1 MQAARSSAIKR
12 VMFLRIVTVL
22 AILAFPQLAVAG
34 SRLAA
39 TGGVMQIEG
48 SAGGGIVPWAVIA
61 GLGSRDEIGASAFC
75 TQVEPAD
82 FELRSCGMAVGLYDR
97 VELSFAR
104 QSFDLGT
111 TVPGESIE
119 QRIFGL
125 KFRLLGDAVFDQDT
139 WVPQVS
145 LGLQYKK
152 NEDFDFVPQLLGAVR
167 DEGIDYYLSATKLWL
182 AGPFGRS
189 LLLNA
194 TLRAT
199 RANQLGILGFGGD
212 RRDSH
217 SLHPELSAGLF
228 LTDDLVVGLEYR
240 DKPDNLSVF
249 AEDGFADAFV
259 AWVPFKNLSVTAAYA
274 DLGNI
279 ADKSDQKGWYLSLQ
293 GSF

>member
-1 MQAARSSAIKR
+1 MHIQTTCHKPR
-12 VMFLRIVTVL
+12 VLL
-22 AILAFPQLAVAG
+22 ILALAMLAVSPAGIAG

-48 SAGGGIVPWAVIA
+48 SAGGGIVPWAFIA

-75 TQVEPAD
+75 TQVEPDD
-82 FELRSCGMAVGLYDR
+82 FELRSCGVAVGLYDR
-97 VELSFAR
+97 IELSFAR
-104 QSFDLGT
+104 QTFDLGT

-119 QRIFGL
+119 QRIVGL
-125 KFRLLGDAVFDQDT
+125 KIRLLGDAVFDQDT
-139 WVPQVS
+139 WVPQVA

-152 NEDFDFVPQLLGAVR
+152 NEDFAFVPQLLGAES
-167 DEGIDYYLSATKLWL
+167 DEGIDYYVSATKLWL

-189 LLLNA
+189 VLLNA

-228 LTDDLVVGLEYR
+228 LTDDLVVGVEYR

-249 AEDGFADAFV
+249 AEDAFADAFV
-259 AWVPFKNLSVTAAYA
+259 AWVPIKNLSITAAYA